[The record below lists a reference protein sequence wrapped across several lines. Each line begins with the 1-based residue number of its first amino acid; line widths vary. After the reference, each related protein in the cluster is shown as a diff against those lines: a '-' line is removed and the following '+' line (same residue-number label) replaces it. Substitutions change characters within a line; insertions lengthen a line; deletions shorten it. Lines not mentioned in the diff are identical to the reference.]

1 MIVGFETLTVTG
13 TAVGPTTATVAPTTR
28 PSSNYALF
36 GPLETA
42 QVRWRDDGTAP
53 TASVGHLLEVGQV
66 LEYNADP
73 RQIQFIRTGG
83 TSGALPVTYYR
94 RTEGAS

>member
-1 MIVGFETLTVTG
+1 MVAVGFETI
-13 TAVGPTTATVAPTTR
+13 TVANTAIGGTLATFTPT
-28 PSSNYALF
+28 SGALAGEANLALF

-53 TASVGHLLEVGQV
+53 TSTVGHLLEVGQV
-66 LEYNADP
+66 LEYDGDVGS
-73 RQIQFIRTGG
+73 ISFIRTGG

-94 RTEGAS
+94 SG

>member
-1 MIVGFETLTVTG
+1 MAFNLKVVGFETLTVAAS
-13 TAVGPTTATVAPTTR
+13 AVGPTEGTFSPAGGMAD
-28 PSSNYALF
+28 YALF

-66 LEYNADP
+66 LEFDGKLSKL
-73 RQIQFIRTGG
+73 QFIRTGG
-83 TSGALPVTYYR
+83 TSGALPVSYYR
-94 RTEGAS
+94 RG